1 MLGIVSIASY
11 NGTII
16 ISVLSMKL
24 DHLTLMQQ
32 AQIRHFE
39 LTAEKLEKE
48 QLIKIVLKLMVL
60 LFNLTNLITL
70 VAGKGVN
77 SEKP

>member
-24 DHLTLMQQ
+24 DTLTLMQQ